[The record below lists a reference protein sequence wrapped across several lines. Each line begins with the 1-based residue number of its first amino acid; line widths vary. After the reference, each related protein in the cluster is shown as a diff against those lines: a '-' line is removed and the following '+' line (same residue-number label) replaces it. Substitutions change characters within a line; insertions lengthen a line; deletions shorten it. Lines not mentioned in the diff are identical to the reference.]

1 MPSRHG
7 SVHSLNSPPTSLLY
21 TMSDMDL
28 PPAQHP
34 SLTNL
39 DRYDMYDTHPSST
52 SASYAESSVGGGM
65 PVRPKRKQV
74 KNACSACQRA
84 CKRCDVGRPC
94 ERCIKYGMADSC
106 RDSQRKERKKGIK
119 RGPYKKRDGESAVPH
134 DPDPSAHYLPGMIS
148 DLQRMSPKRMGRV
161 QSVGQVD
168 LSSAS
173 LIPID
178 VDPVPTHSP
187 AQTLPL
193 QIQSVPS
200 AQYQYQ
206 TPAMIPASHNH
217 TQTPPLSLAGVH
229 QNQNQ
234 YQTHQQHTHQH
245 HTSSNSHPQASSSY
259 HHSEDQYY
267 STRYD
272 QLAHAATRP
281 AHYRTEESCSQSTQ
295 HQDYPRHVQQMQ
307 DYTRSPM
314 LQYPS
319 PEHSPPRERQY
330 SERQYSNAVYHD
342 NSSRHSMVQA
352 VHHDQAYQSQS
363 DSMAHDQET
372 HDTRVMD
379 PYYATHPHQQ
389 QHQRPY
395 SSESHMHDV
404 HQQQDQQQQPQSYY
418 PSYNAY
424 QQPSTSYGSSNSHSH
439 SQQQQPQPQQYGYS
453 QSHVPQQQ
461 QAMSASQN
469 DAGYSQHLNY
479 ASASS
484 SSMNAYP
491 TQTHHQMDNNSMQL
505 QYSSVRSPMKMVHR
519 GSIDASAGMVAHPH
533 HHSQHHHQHHS
544 QHVGN
549 VQIQSN

>member
-1 MPSRHG
+1 
-7 SVHSLNSPPTSLLY
+7 
-21 TMSDMDL
+21 
-28 PPAQHP
+28 
-34 SLTNL
+34 
-39 DRYDMYDTHPSST
+39 MYDTHASST
-52 SASYAESSVGGGM
+52 STSYGESSVAI
-65 PVRPKRKQV
+65 RPKRKQV

-94 ERCIKYGMADSC
+94 ERCIKYGMAESC

-134 DPDPSAHYLPGMIS
+134 DPDQSAHYPSGMIN
-148 DLQRMSPKRMGRV
+148 DLQRMSPKRMGRI
-161 QSVGQVD
+161 QSVGEVD

-178 VDPVPTHSP
+178 VDPVQTHSP
-187 AQTLPL
+187 VQTVPL
-193 QIQSVPS
+193 QIQSMPS
-200 AQYQYQ
+200 ARPVDAQYPYQ
-206 TPAMIPASHNH
+206 TPVMMSGSHNH
-217 TQTPPLSLAGVH
+217 TQTPPLSLAGTH
-229 QNQNQ
+229 QSQNQSQNQ
-234 YQTHQQHTHQH
+234 YQTHQQQPHQH
-245 HTSSNSHPQASSSY
+245 HTNSNSHPQASSSY

-272 QLAHAATRP
+272 HLAHAATRP

-314 LQYPS
+314 PQYPS
-319 PEHSPPRERQY
+319 PEQSPPRERQY

-342 NSSRHSMVQA
+342 NSSGHSMVQA

-379 PYYATHPHQQ
+379 SYYATHPHQQ

-395 SSESHMHDV
+395 SSEAHMHDV
-404 HQQQDQQQQPQSYY
+404 HQQQDHQQQPQSYY
-418 PSYNAY
+418 SSYNTY
-424 QQPSTSYGSSNSHSH
+424 QQPSTSYGPSNSH

-453 QSHVPQQQ
+453 QTHAPQQ

-469 DAGYSQHLNY
+469 DAGYSQHLSY
-479 ASASS
+479 ASAGS

-491 TQTHHQMDNNSMQL
+491 TQTHHQMDSSAMQM
-505 QYSSVRSPMKMVHR
+505 QYSSVRSPVKIVHR
-519 GSIDASAGMVAHPH
+519 GSIDATAGMVAHP